1 MRRPNF
7 ALTVCLLLFAATG
20 LAGLSSCGGGGGGGS
35 KAPSSPDDQ
44 VIITPPANRAPVVIR
59 TFQNITLPVT
69 GQLTSEDLDTHFSDP
84 DGQSLAYTATS
95 SDTNVAV
102 PRISEPGPILNV
114 RLVGAGTA
122 AITVTATDPGGLSV
136 SQSFT
141 AQVTDTTEP
150 PPVDHSDTPS
160 GATPIALGGSFSGRI
175 DSATDVDY
183 FRLPIDEPG
192 TLTITTTGAGDPDI
206 AVFDAAG
213 VEVSGRR
220 GSWVGDVLQGPL
232 DKGKYVF
239 VRLFGG
245 NAGQEY
251 SGKTS
256 FLRTPPRPIVNE
268 PPKPQAPFAQS
279 GSLPQLDLTLTERV
293 DDNTLICEDNY
304 GICQVIS
311 QSLNRRARLEADLT
325 KYFYDPEGGQLLFR
339 IVCTDCDSLS
349 VPNAVQIGPAEATGT
364 GQGHS
369 SPYLDIFPEVGDS
382 TLNFLIV
389 AIDPQDARSS
399 LDLRIVVKVIRDW
412 KFNELP
418 SLAYNLGETSQSQ
431 TDNAINLGHFITPR
445 NPDVVFEVAPSGGG
459 TAPHLSWTTS
469 SDAFLSFDAME
480 QAPPGTYDFTVT
492 ARHLNGTTR
501 QRTLSVKVIA
511 AEEAPSTCV
520 TPVSVTER
528 AESCLGTGRIW
539 QAVFTKTCD
548 RVHTIEYRWERD
560 RDKDNDGV
568 ADQDQEIYPPPFNLA
583 LERGKGKYN
592 IPSPCYGRGSIGS
605 PRFKYCV
612 VEGDFG
618 TLNPARC
625 MLKE

>member
-20 LAGLSSCGGGGGGGS
+20 LAGLSSCGGGGGS

-69 GQLTSEDLDTHFSDP
+69 GQLTSEDLDTRFSDP
-84 DGQSLAYTATS
+84 DGQSLTYTATS

-213 VEVSGRR
+213 VEVSGMR
-220 GSWVGDVLQGPL
+220 GSWIGDILQVHL
-232 DKGKYVF
+232 AKAKYVL

-251 SGKTS
+251 SGRTS
-256 FLRTPPRPIVNE
+256 FLGPPPLPVVNE
-268 PPKPQAPFAQS
+268 PPKPRGPSAQS
-279 GSLPQLDLTLTERV
+279 GSLPQLDLTLTVLER
-293 DDNTLICEDNY
+293 DNTDSSFQPPTCEVNY
-304 GICQVIS
+304 GICEVITS
-311 QSLNRRARLEADLT
+311 PALNKGVRLEAPL
-325 KYFYDPEGGQLLFR
+325 KQFFYDPEGGPLLFR
-339 IVCTDCDSLS
+339 IVCLDCDSRILDS
-349 VPNAVQIGPAEATGT
+349 EAVQILPAAATGT
-364 GQGHS
+364 GSGHS
-369 SPYLDIFPEVGDS
+369 SPYLNIFPEIDH
-382 TLNFLIV
+382 TFNFQIV
-389 AIDPQDARSS
+389 AIDSQDARSS
-399 LDLRIVVKVIRDW
+399 LDLRINLKLFRGW

-418 SLAYNLGETSQSQ
+418 SLAYNLGETSQ
-431 TDNAINLGHFITPR
+431 TDNAINLRNFITPA
-445 NPDVVFEVAPSGGG
+445 NPDVMFEVALSGGA
-459 TAPHLSWTTS
+459 TARHLSWTTS
-469 SDAFLSFDAME
+469 TNASLSFAAME

-492 ARHLNGTTR
+492 ARHPNGTSR
-501 QRTLSVKVIA
+501 QRTLSVEVIA
-511 AEEAPSTCV
+511 AEEAPSTCFS
-520 TPVSVTER
+520 PVSVTGR
-528 AESCLGTGRIW
+528 AESCLRGSGRNW
-539 QAVFTKTCD
+539 QAVFTATCD
-548 RVHTIEYRWERD
+548 RVHTVKYRWEID
-560 RDKDNDGV
+560 
-568 ADQDQEIYPPPFNLA
+568 ADPDPLYDTTHHWVV
-583 LERGKGKYN
+583 ERGRVESN
-592 IPSPCYGRGSIGS
+592 IPSPCYGPSSIGS

-612 VEGDFG
+612 VEGEFG
-618 TLNPARC
+618 AVNPSTC